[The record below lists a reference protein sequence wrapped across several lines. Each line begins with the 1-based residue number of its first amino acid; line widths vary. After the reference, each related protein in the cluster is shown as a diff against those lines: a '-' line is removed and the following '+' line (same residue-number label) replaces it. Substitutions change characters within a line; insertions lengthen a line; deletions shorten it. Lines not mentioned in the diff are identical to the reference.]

1 MTKVYVKLD
10 DVGSYW
16 LKPCKEAVAHLNAF
30 FKRNGIAVVLS
41 TTGSEDATISV
52 KTDAGIQGDAVH
64 GRTSAETT
72 GSGKLLKADVRLP
85 VKVTINTPQGIR
97 DAGAGILE
105 VIAAHEL
112 VHALGHPAHNTKLMG
127 QTLYKEAGN
136 TAAGD
141 KLKAGGTKMPPLD
154 LSDDSI
160 AELQSIWS

>member
-16 LKPCKEAVAHLNAF
+16 LRACKEAVVHLNGL
-30 FKRNGIAVVLS
+30 FKRNEIAVVLS
-41 TTGSEDATISV
+41 TTGSEDAKITV

-72 GSGKLLKADVRLP
+72 GAGKLLNADVRLP

-97 DAGAGILE
+97 DAGVGILE
-105 VIAAHEL
+105 VIAAHEF
-112 VHALGHPAHNTKLMG
+112 VHALGHPTHNTKLMG
-127 QTLYKEAGN
+127 QTLYKEPGD

-141 KLKAGGTKMPPLD
+141 KLKAGGIKMPPLD

-160 AELQSIWS
+160 AELKSIWS